1 MASAKAKLETLP
13 PHPNWFHVQEID
25 RDKVEALRK
34 HLRAGGKVPPVVLA
48 RYGDSLM
55 PIDGHHRMEAHDLE
69 GIGHD
74 AWVVPG
80 HQLERLCRINHRGEN
95 YVMCGGVPAFEVATT
110 WTP

>member
-13 PHPNWFHVQEID
+13 SHAAWFAVQEID
-25 RDKVEALRK
+25 WDKVAALRK

-48 RYGDSLM
+48 RYGDKLM
-55 PIDGHHRMEAHDLE
+55 PIDGHHRMAAHDLE
-69 GIGHD
+69 AMGHT

-80 HQLERLCRINHRGEN
+80 HQLERLCRMESRGER
-95 YVMCGGVPAFEVATT
+95 YVMCGGVGAFEVATT